1 MAPLNRRMF
10 LKALAGIPLAAVA
23 ATEAA
28 AYAQAGALLDAQPCP
43 LQDSRD
49 VFSEFAYKRYFYIEG
64 VYEMDPTTR
73 RNKQPLRLQRFC
85 VSDVAAESPT
95 AWCRFTALP

>member
-43 LQDSRD
+43 LQ
-49 VFSEFAYKRYFYIEG
+49 ERYFYIEG

-73 RNKQPLRLQRFC
+73 RNKQPSRLQRFC
-85 VSDVAAESPT
+85 VSDVVAESPT